1 MKGLQCCERHLKFG
15 QLAAAF
21 HKYVQTLSCSLG
33 DRQYLFQTLSFMRCL
48 SPSIV
53 LELPVPLKTCGSV
66 ELMCSKPSIMRTVA
80 IREVLTH
87 LGEKSK
93 PLSLLQLAQ
102 LVLYS
107 PTSSSPLELLNSG
120 ELKSL
125 HLAFLSVIACI
136 KITANADYS
145 CYAQALPKDTKC

>member
-1 MKGLQCCERHLKFG
+1 MKGLHCCERHLKFG

-33 DRQYLFQTLSFMRCL
+33 DRQYLFHTLSFMWCF

-53 LELPVPLKTCGSV
+53 MELSTPLKTCGSV
-66 ELMCSKPSIMRTVA
+66 GLMCSKPSLLRTVA
-80 IREVLTH
+80 FREVFTH

-93 PLSLLQLAQ
+93 PLSLLELAQ

-107 PTSSSPLELLNSG
+107 PPSSSPLHLSSSG

-136 KITANADYS
+136 KITANADYL
-145 CYAQALPKDTKC
+145 CYTRALP

>member
-33 DRQYLFQTLSFMRCL
+33 DRQYLFQTLGFMWCL

-53 LELPVPLKTCGSV
+53 LESPTPLKTCGSV
-66 ELMCSKPSIMRTVA
+66 ELMCSKLSILRTVA
-80 IREVLTH
+80 FREVFTQ

-93 PLSLLQLAQ
+93 PLSLLELPQ
-102 LVLYS
+102 LVFYS
-107 PTSSSPLELLNSG
+107 PPSSPPLGLLSSG

-125 HLAFLSVIACI
+125 HLAFLSVMACI
-136 KITANADYS
+136 KITANEGYT
-145 CYAQALPKDTKC
+145 QALP